1 MVTVAAVLSKVT
13 ETLAKSPDKEQ
24 LAEYLSHALDF
35 PLESI
40 RDDAHLE
47 AAIDKINELI
57 DRPELLAGEEMYL
70 YALTDLV
77 ELYESEHIEIPEVSG
92 IDVLRHLMEAGG
104 LKQRDLVS
112 IFGSK
117 STVSAVLS
125 GKRPLALAHIT
136 GLSERFGLPADAFIA
151 RTTAANATMPQEVPV
166 EQPDKASQ

>member
-24 LAEYLSHALDF
+24 LADYLSHALDF

-40 RDDAHLE
+40 RDDAHLA

-57 DRPELLAGEEMYL
+57 DRPELSAGEEMYL

-104 LKQRDLVS
+104 LKQRDLVP

-125 GKRPLALAHIT
+125 GKRPLALSHIK
-136 GLSERFGLPADAFIA
+136 GLSERFGLPADAFIERPPA
-151 RTTAANATMPQEVPV
+151 RDVAAPGKAEVGSGP
-166 EQPDKASQ
+166 PIP